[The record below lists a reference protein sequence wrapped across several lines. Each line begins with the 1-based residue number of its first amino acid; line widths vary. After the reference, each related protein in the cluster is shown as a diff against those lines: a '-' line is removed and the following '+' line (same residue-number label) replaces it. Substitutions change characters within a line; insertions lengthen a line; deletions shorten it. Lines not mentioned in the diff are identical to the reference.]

1 MSGVLRGWSADAR
14 YWGRACGRLGYVV
27 VCRGAAALS
36 KGCPRRAGGIRAK
49 VCWPGAIAVVRC
61 GGGCRGECH
70 RGCRGPAPGL
80 LARVRY
86 RWNRGTVGRCV
97 CGHRGV
103 LCECWGEDFEDL
115 VIPWPYMRLGSEDSG
130 VDRWISTPLAT
141 SALIL
146 SPDYFAYLPCRCHT
160 YHTYIIVP
168 HHHT

>member
-1 MSGVLRGWSADAR
+1 MLWHVSSLRAVRVAQS
-14 YWGRACGRLGYVV
+14 
-27 VCRGAAALS
+27 CRR
-36 KGCPRRAGGIRAK
+36 PGGM
-49 VCWPGAIAVVRC
+49 
-61 GGGCRGECH
+61 
-70 RGCRGPAPGL
+70 
-80 LARVRY
+80 
-86 RWNRGTVGRCV
+86 VGF
-97 CGHRGV
+97 
-103 LCECWGEDFEDL
+103 FEDL

>member
-1 MSGVLRGWSADAR
+1 MRSPWGTVGPLVRGTVGTR
-14 YWGRACGRLGYVV
+14 EPLV
-27 VCRGAAALS
+27 
-36 KGCPRRAGGIRAK
+36 
-49 VCWPGAIAVVRC
+49 
-61 GGGCRGECH
+61 
-70 RGCRGPAPGL
+70 
-80 LARVRY
+80 
-86 RWNRGTVGRCV
+86 RGTVGRGV
-97 CGHRGV
+97 CGHRGA

-141 SALIL
+141 SVFIL